1 MKARV
6 KTVFF
11 LAILFVMLMPSV
23 SAQNN
28 AQISGYITIWE
39 HNYKDSLEAV
49 INAFQKRYPDVEIE
63 YVIKPYG
70 DYDDLLKLAIQAG
83 SGPDLFWTNGT
94 ATSTMGELVEAG
106 V

>member
-39 HNYKDSLEAV
+39 HN
-49 INAFQKRYPDVEIE
+49 
-63 YVIKPYG
+63 
-70 DYDDLLKLAIQAG
+70 
-83 SGPDLFWTNGT
+83 
-94 ATSTMGELVEAG
+94 
-106 V
+106 